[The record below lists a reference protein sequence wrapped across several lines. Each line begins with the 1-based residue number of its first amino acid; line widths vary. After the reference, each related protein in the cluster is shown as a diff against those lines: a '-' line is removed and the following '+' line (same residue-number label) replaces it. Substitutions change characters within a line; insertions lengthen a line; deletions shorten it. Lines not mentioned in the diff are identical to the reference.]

1 MSDGFINLD
10 KPAGMTSHDA
20 VNIVR
25 KIFGTKKV
33 GHAGTLDPAAVG
45 VLPIAVGRATKF
57 IEYLA
62 DCDKTYR
69 AEILFGVATET
80 GDLEGE
86 VIQRVENFVTP
97 SVAEIQV
104 AVEKFTGEIEQVP
117 PKHSAIKIHGR
128 KAYDLARR
136 NIEFE
141 MPRRK
146 VTIHEIKILGAG
158 ENSVALE
165 INCGKGTYIRS
176 LAVDIGSALKIPA
189 ALKFLQRVRV
199 GEFDLCS
206 AVEFDDL
213 KAGGEKY
220 LLAVDECLSGLKKFE
235 LAENRVKA
243 FCNGLSTTVR
253 AADGIV
259 RVYAAGKFLGAGK
272 ISAGELRSEKL
283 FGESLT

>member
-1 MSDGFINLD
+1 MSDGFINLN

-45 VLPIAVGRATKF
+45 ILPIAVGRATKF

-62 DCDKTYR
+62 DCNKTYR
-69 AEILFGVATET
+69 AEIIFGVATDT

-86 VIQRVENFVTP
+86 IIQRVEDFVLP
-97 SVAEIQV
+97 SVEEIRAV
-104 AVEKFTGEIEQVP
+104 VEKFTGEIEQVP
-117 PKHSAIKIHGR
+117 PKHSAIKINGR

-136 NIEFE
+136 NVEFE
-141 MPRRK
+141 MPRRR
-146 VTIHEIKILGAG
+146 VTIHEIKILGVG
-158 ENSVALE
+158 ENSVSLE

-189 ALKFLQRVRV
+189 ALKFLQRTRV
-199 GEFDLCS
+199 GEFCLCH

-213 KAGGEKY
+213 KFAGEKY
-220 LLAVDECLSGLKKFE
+220 LLAIEDCLSGLKKFE

-243 FCNGLSTTVR
+243 FCNGLATNVR
-253 AADGIV
+253 AADETV
-259 RVYAAGKFLGAGK
+259 RVYAAEKFLGVGK
-272 ISAGELRSEKL
+272 IRAGELRSEKL
-283 FGESLT
+283 LGESLT